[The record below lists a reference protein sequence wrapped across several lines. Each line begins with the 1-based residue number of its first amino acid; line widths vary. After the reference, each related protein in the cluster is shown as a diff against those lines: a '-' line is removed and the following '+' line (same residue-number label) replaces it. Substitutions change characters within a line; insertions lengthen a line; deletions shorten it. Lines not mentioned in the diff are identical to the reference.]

1 MKNERVFLNFLF
13 HFWNLHQILKSLRK
27 NMMVIANEFPKLETV
42 KNFDRPPCKKHRLG
56 TRFDSQHLKLS
67 QILAKSP
74 SECFYQLFSSLSENL
89 IWKMPPLVLGKIS
102 GLFLN
107 ALIADGK
114 YPVGG
119 LENLQ
124 LPMQMPLSQKPKS
137 FSRFFFRFLEC

>member
-1 MKNERVFLNFLF
+1 
-13 HFWNLHQILKSLRK
+13 
-27 NMMVIANEFPKLETV
+27 MMVIANEFPKLETV

-74 SECFYQLFSSLSENL
+74 SECFYQLSSSLSENL

-107 ALIADGK
+107 SLTADGK
-114 YPVGG
+114 
-119 LENLQ
+119 
-124 LPMQMPLSQKPKS
+124 
-137 FSRFFFRFLEC
+137 

>member
-1 MKNERVFLNFLF
+1 
-13 HFWNLHQILKSLRK
+13 
-27 NMMVIANEFPKLETV
+27 MMVIANEFPKLETV

-107 ALIADGK
+107 ALTTDGK
-114 YPVGG
+114 YPVGD

-124 LPMQMPLSQKPKS
+124 LPMQGPLSEKQKS
-137 FSRFFFRFLEC
+137 FSQVFVRLMKSA